1 MEKIIKGGTVVGVW
15 DEPKKAEPKEE
26 PKTEPK
32 AKKSDKKD
40 K

>member
-1 MEKIIKGGTVVGVW
+1 MEKIIKGGTIIGTW

-26 PKTEPK
+26 PKKEPK
-32 AKKSDKKD
+32 KSEKKD